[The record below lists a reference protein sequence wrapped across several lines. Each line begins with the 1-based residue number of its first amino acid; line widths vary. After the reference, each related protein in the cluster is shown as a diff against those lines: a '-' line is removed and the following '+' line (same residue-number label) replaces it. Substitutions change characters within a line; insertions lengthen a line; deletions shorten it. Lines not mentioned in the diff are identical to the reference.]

1 MSSINSNL
9 KEFDYFPNDLIPLLQ
24 FAKWEYDFIDSLNLK
39 ANIKIKLYL
48 IDKEW
53 LRQYKEIIGY
63 TSFRSQLLHYISCKK
78 QNNLNITELN
88 NKLINSWINNKK
100 SSSTNMKIPLHSNK
114 NILSTNDNKT
124 YFINGLSN
132 FAIIPENLVNNFKI
146 FSNKNEN
153 FIKAEGIFSKGK
165 LLIPLNMNNK
175 NDFEVFINMYYINN
189 NINNKHAIDEVLFTL
204 PKIDINIQNSIF
216 IYLLNELIEKLIPN
230 IKNEMCFNNNGNL
243 IKYKAIFKNK
253 IQSKNINNTSNEN
266 DLIKKINEIENE
278 NKKLQTMKEDLEN
291 RKKIF
296 NQNKNNFIK
305 DKKLF
310 DEEKNSFYLKNSNN
324 VIDINYKKDL
334 DILND
339 LEYKTKQLTEQI
351 QLYKIKD
358 SELNEEYKNFRANNP
373 NIKKEILNQKE
384 KNLII
389 LENNLKEIENSNSK
403 NQKNILNKQKELETK
418 KKILKQKELSIAE
431 ETNNELDDEIE
442 LLEKELKNNYTIQQ
456 NNTEIRKK
464 LIPNNRLTLF
474 QSCLIPSNN
483 IFNKDN
489 NNKFK
494 ITK

>member
-1 MSSINSNL
+1 
-9 KEFDYFPNDLIPLLQ
+9 
-24 FAKWEYDFIDSLNLK
+24 
-39 ANIKIKLYL
+39 
-48 IDKEW
+48 
-53 LRQYKEIIGY
+53 
-63 TSFRSQLLHYISCKK
+63 
-78 QNNLNITELN
+78 
-88 NKLINSWINNKK
+88 
-100 SSSTNMKIPLHSNK
+100 
-114 NILSTNDNKT
+114 
-124 YFINGLSN
+124 
-132 FAIIPENLVNNFKI
+132 
-146 FSNKNEN
+146 
-153 FIKAEGIFSKGK
+153 
-165 LLIPLNMNNK
+165 MNNK

-278 NKKLQTMKEDLEN
+278 KKKLQTMKEDLEN

-373 NIKKEILNQKE
+373 NIKKEILNLKE

-389 LENNLKEIENSNSK
+389 LENNLKENENSNNK